1 MCVFRK
7 GERTATA
14 RTLAKTTLVTM
25 EVESAASENK
35 IKDVFDLG
43 TNEVTSDILN
53 SFQDYIADGF
63 DAFEEYIRSSC
74 PGLDSSALKML
85 LAVEQLH
92 NLMQESAK
100 KTSKKLE
107 QQFKESVFFVPEEL
121 ALCALKNSEKV
132 ESNDLKAEDD
142 KLDEDLN
149 GLRENI
155 ASTRSACEQLQCE
168 IQNLDAEIAACDIS
182 RVQGV
187 PDALGTDKEN
197 FAKDADAVSQ
207 AGKQLNSMLPKLKEL
222 SKKFGNTTL
231 HSSQD
236 VLDQVES
243 EVQKRK
249 ESRAGQ
255 TLKEMCN
262 LLT

>member
-1 MCVFRK
+1 
-7 GERTATA
+7 
-14 RTLAKTTLVTM
+14 M

-121 ALCALKNSEKV
+121 ALCA
-132 ESNDLKAEDD
+132 
-142 KLDEDLN
+142 
-149 GLRENI
+149 
-155 ASTRSACEQLQCE
+155 
-168 IQNLDAEIAACDIS
+168 
-182 RVQGV
+182 
-187 PDALGTDKEN
+187 
-197 FAKDADAVSQ
+197 
-207 AGKQLNSMLPKLKEL
+207 
-222 SKKFGNTTL
+222 
-231 HSSQD
+231 
-236 VLDQVES
+236 
-243 EVQKRK
+243 
-249 ESRAGQ
+249 
-255 TLKEMCN
+255 
-262 LLT
+262 